1 MHRPTTTRGPSAR
14 GRSVHIGPAGEG
26 RGRARGRSFGS
37 LAAVLLA
44 AALTVTGCGASS
56 GGSSSDGKDAAPA
69 GRTDGTAGPAAR
81 QNSGNSGDSVGATAD
96 TATATPRYVVRT
108 ATLSVESKDV
118 AGALAR
124 TRTLVVAAGGYVGGE
139 NTSLDSA
146 GRLRSSVQLRVPPGA
161 YDKLLADLSGL
172 GALLTRTVDAQDVTS
187 RVIDVASR
195 VKSQQASVERVR
207 ALMKRADQLS
217 EVVALE
223 NELRTREADLEALQ
237 AQQASLATR
246 TDLATVTLR
255 LSEPARRADAPA
267 EKDEG
272 FWAAVGRAL
281 SGGWH
286 AFSMTVRWVVMVAAA
301 VLPFALLIL
310 AGWWGYRAVRRR
322 LPERPARTARPERT
336 PTWGAPPPP
345 VTVPAALH
353 APPSPPEGGVR
364 GGAEEAEANGG

>member
-14 GRSVHIGPAGEG
+14 GRSIHSGPAGEG
-26 RGRARGRSFGS
+26 RGRARGGFFGS

-44 AALTVTGCGASS
+44 ASLTVTGCGASS
-56 GGSSSDGKDAAPA
+56 GGSSGNGKDAAPA
-69 GRTDGTAGPAAR
+69 GRPDGTAGPAAR
-81 QNSGNSGDSVGATAD
+81 WNSGSSGDSLGGTAD
-96 TATATPRYVVRT
+96 TATSTPRYVVRR

-146 GRLRSSVQLRVPPGA
+146 GLLRSSVQLRVPPGA

-172 GALLTRTVDAQDVTS
+172 GALLTRTVDVQDVTG

-237 AQQASLATR
+237 AQQASLAAR
-246 TDLATVTLR
+246 TDLATVTLQ

-272 FWAAVGRAL
+272 FWAAVGHAL

-286 AFSMTVRWVVMVAAA
+286 AFSVTVRWVVMVAAA

-310 AGWWGYRAVRRR
+310 AGWWGYRVLRRR
-322 LPERPARTARPERT
+322 LPERFTRAARAERAAAWGTLPSLVTIPAP
-336 PTWGAPPPP
+336 
-345 VTVPAALH
+345 LH
-353 APPSPPEGGVR
+353 APAAPPEGGKQA
-364 GGAEEAEANGG
+364 GAGDADGS